1 MPARALSG
9 PLVAALSHAKIIGLK
24 AGRADHRF
32 IGVWVVVVG
41 NRAFVR
47 PWNDKASGWRRA
59 FLDDPVGMLQVG
71 DRQVRIRVRAPRGER
86 LWDRIHQAYA
96 EKYPTPGSRAYVR
109 GFRTP
114 RRRATTLELLPR

>member
-9 PLVAALSHAKIIGLK
+9 PLVAALRDAKIVGLR
-24 AGRADHRF
+24 AGREDHRF

-71 DRQVRIRVRAPRGER
+71 DRQVRIRVRAARGGR
-86 LWDRIHQAYA
+86 LWDRIDQAYA